1 MEGEFFT
8 VLFKCHGCGKDGT
21 RTWQES
27 LTQNRTMGEG
37 RTLSSVSG
45 GFHIE
50 VGRTAG
56 NEPLIVCDDCD
67 EIQPD

>member
-1 MEGEFFT
+1 
-8 VLFKCHGCGKDGT
+8 
-21 RTWQES
+21 
-27 LTQNRTMGEG
+27 MGEG

-56 NEPLIVCDDCD
+56 NEPLIVCDTCD